1 MTLEGPD
8 GNRYLVYRDRS
19 LVLPE
24 NGPVRMAD
32 LDPAS
37 RRIVEA
43 LLAAQESARTGDARG
58 PDKPQRSD
66 PE

>member
-8 GNRYLVYRDRS
+8 GNRYLVYRDGS

-24 NGPVRMAD
+24 NGPARMAD

-43 LLAAQESARTGDARG
+43 LLAARDSARSADARG
-58 PDKPQRSD
+58 QDKPQRRD